1 MSRDVTIEMLSFKE
15 ASRHLWNAF
24 LMPRDGSA
32 SIPLIQTFEVIERE
46 LLREMV
52 LRNLGVDEGAT
63 SYRKGPIEGLYVR
76 AKEYLTEV
84 PVKFGDIV
92 ADGNVRWTEPAVLS
106 VEELNKVE
114 FFDFFGWNPYG
125 PRDFSCVRAL
135 DVGSSRLCLFEAG
148 NVDFKFGN

>member
-1 MSRDVTIEMLSFKE
+1 MECISDAKR
-15 ASRHLWNAF
+15 R
-24 LMPRDGSA
+24 SA

-84 PVKFGDIV
+84 PVQFASVV
-92 ADGNVRWTEPAVLS
+92 ADGNVRWTEPTIVP
-106 VEELNKVE
+106 VDGLNRAE
-114 FFDFFGWNPYG
+114 FFDFFDWNPYG
-125 PRDFSCVRAL
+125 PRDFSCVRAV
-135 DVGSSRLCLFEAG
+135 DADSSRLCLFDAS
-148 NVDFKFGN
+148 NVAFKFGD